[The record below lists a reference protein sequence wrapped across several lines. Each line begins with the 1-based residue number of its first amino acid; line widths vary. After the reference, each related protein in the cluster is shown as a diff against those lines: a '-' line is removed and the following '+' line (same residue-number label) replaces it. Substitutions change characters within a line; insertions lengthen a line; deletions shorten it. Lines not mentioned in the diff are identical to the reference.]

1 MFLSV
6 RALAICQIN
15 NTLEEYIFV
24 KKYFQGT
31 YFCEMGLENCKF
43 HGSYFG
49 NTNHKFNFTEQ
60 KIFLRFKTKRLIW
73 LLF

>member
-49 NTNHKFNFTEQ
+49 NTNPNLISQNRRYFCN
-60 KIFLRFKTKRLIW
+60 LRPKG
-73 LLF
+73 